1 MTPMRPAVADEA
13 DGAPPAIAIERL
25 TRAFGDHLA
34 VRDVS
39 LAIRRGEIFGLIG
52 PNGAGKSTLVK
63 MLTTMLPPTSGTAR
77 VAGFDIARQAQEV
90 RRHIGYVPQLLS
102 ADGALTAYE
111 NLLLS
116 ARLYLIPRR
125 EREARIGAALR
136 VMGLEEAKDRLVQT
150 FSGGMI
156 RRLEIA
162 QSMLHDPAVLFMDE
176 PTVGLDPVARHS
188 VWDRVRALRERLET
202 TMLLTTHLMDEAD
215 ALCDRLGV
223 LHAGVLE
230 KVGSPAELKASV
242 GPQATLDDV
251 FAAITGG
258 EIASEGS
265 YRDVRAERRAERTHG

>member
-1 MTPMRPAVADEA
+1 MTPVRPAVANEA

-39 LAIRRGEIFGLIG
+39 LAVRRGEIFGLIG

-125 EREARIGAALR
+125 ERAARIGAVLR
-136 VMGLEEAKDRLVQT
+136 EMGLEEAKDRLVQT

-188 VWDRVRALRERLET
+188 VWDRVRALRERLGA
-202 TMLLTTHLMDEAD
+202 TMLVTTHLMDEAD

-230 KVGSPAELKASV
+230 AVGSPAELKASV

-265 YRDVRAERRAERTHG
+265 YRDVGAERRAERVHG